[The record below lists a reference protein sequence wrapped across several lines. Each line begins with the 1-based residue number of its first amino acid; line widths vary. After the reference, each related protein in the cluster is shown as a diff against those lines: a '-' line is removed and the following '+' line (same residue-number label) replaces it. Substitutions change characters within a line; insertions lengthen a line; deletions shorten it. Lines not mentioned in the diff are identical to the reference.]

1 MNDMLTTELA
11 MELGM
16 QKAYVGILHRIIKNS
31 VKNQAILD
39 NADRLLADKNCQGTC
54 KRTSKSNAYVGLTTY
69 PLSCQVKNLFDKI
82 L

>member
-1 MNDMLTTELA
+1 MYMNDTLTTELA

-39 NADRLLADKNCQGTC
+39 NADRLLAD
-54 KRTSKSNAYVGLTTY
+54 SKTAKERAKE
-69 PLSCQVKNLFDKI
+69 QAKAMHM
-82 L
+82 

>member
-16 QKAYVGILHRIIKNS
+16 QRAYVGILHRIIKNS

-39 NADRLLADKNCQGTC
+39 NADRLLAD
-54 KRTSKSNAYVGLTTY
+54 SKTAKERAKE
-69 PLSCQVKNLFDKI
+69 QAKAMHM
-82 L
+82 